1 MSSIFQ
7 DGVDIYTD
15 STWQSGPWRN
25 YIRKPKAVRGTF
37 PTDDVDVDFFC
48 VEEDLV
54 GYGIELWGTDA
65 DPDTIGRVDFK
76 PPGGGYHRS
85 SDVMILTSSAI
96 NMPAYYD
103 DPHYSWVAPGLGF
116 RFAESVHEDNVFT
129 GARNLTYTVSADD
142 LSPKNFDG
150 GMHSWIKL
158 DMAGVGIASVFYSK
172 NIPGELLQNRDSLL
186 VFNSL
191 GNKHAWAS
199 TGNIALTMH
208 LQGSLD
214 GDNWQTLAEIFDD
227 DNISDAGAGT
237 GVSAAYQYAHLL
249 AGSNYPKMNYY
260 RFRWYS
266 EAGSGS
272 ERPACKQNFL
282 LLSLYPSDR

>member
-7 DGVDIYTD
+7 DGTDIYTD
-15 STWQSGPWRN
+15 QTWESGGWRN

-54 GYGIELWGTDA
+54 GYGIELWGNDL
-65 DPDTIGRVDFK
+65 DPDKIGRMDFK
-76 PPGGGYHRS
+76 LPGGGFHRS
-85 SDVMILTSSAI
+85 SDAMILTASAV
-96 NMPAYYD
+96 NAPAYYD
-103 DPHYSWVAPGLGF
+103 DPHYSWIAPGLGF
-116 RFAESVHEDNVFT
+116 RFVADVHEDNVFT
-129 GARNLTYTVSADD
+129 GSRQLTYTVSADD
-142 LSPKNFDG
+142 LSPKSFDG

-158 DMAGVGIASVFYSK
+158 DVGGVGIVYSAYSK
-172 NIPGELLQNRDSLL
+172 NIPGALLQNRDSLL

-191 GNKHAWAS
+191 GNKHCFAAV
-199 TGNIALTMH
+199 GNCALTMH
-208 LQGSLD
+208 LEGSLD
-214 GDNWQTLAEIFDD
+214 GDNWAVLAEIFDD
-227 DNISDAGAGT
+227 VDINEETGGFSDT
-237 GVSAAYQYAHLL
+237 KQYPFLL

-266 EAGSGS
+266 ESGTGS

-282 LLSLYPSDR
+282 LLSLYPVDR

>member
-7 DGVDIYTD
+7 DGEDIYTD
-15 STWQSGPWRN
+15 STWESGGWRN

-54 GYGIELWGTDA
+54 GYGVELWGVNA
-65 DPDTIGRVDFK
+65 NPDTIGRIDFK
-76 PPGGGYHRS
+76 LPGGGYHRS
-85 SDVMILTSSAI
+85 SDGMILTAASI
-96 NMPAYYD
+96 NSPAYFD
-103 DPHYSWVAPGLGF
+103 DPGYSWVAPGLGF

-129 GARNLTYTVSADD
+129 AARNLTYTVSADD

-150 GMHSWIKL
+150 GVHSWIKL
-158 DMAGVGIASVFYSK
+158 DVGGVGIVYAFYSK
-172 NIPGELLQNRDSLL
+172 NIPGEMLQNRDSLL

-191 GNKHAWAS
+191 GNKHSWADV
-199 TGNIALTMH
+199 GNVAFTMH
-208 LQGSLD
+208 LEGSLD
-214 GDNWQTLAEIFDD
+214 GDNWETLAEIFDD
-227 DNISDAGAGT
+227 VDINELAGGFSNAQQF
-237 GVSAAYQYAHLL
+237 SFLL

-266 EAGSGS
+266 ESGSGS
-272 ERPACKQNFL
+272 ERSANKQNFL
-282 LLSLYPSDR
+282 LLSLYPTDR